1 MRILRRYAIP
11 LLLVAIVISGA
22 AWLRWPRRIDVPLDG
37 SPAITQARAGGTV
50 VTITS
55 TRRSGNDNGVA
66 IVQIATN
73 THDLS
78 IDAAFNYDTLMD
90 QPAGHWY
97 YAWVDGDVWPDVLIR
112 VNSPAQQVLVA
123 GSADGMVLEV
133 AAP

>member
-1 MRILRRYAIP
+1 MRTLRGYAIP
-11 LLLVAIVISGA
+11 LLLIAVVIGGA

-37 SPAITQARAGGTV
+37 SPAITQARAGATT

-66 IVQIATN
+66 TLQIATS
-73 THDLS
+73 THDMA

-90 QPAGHWY
+90 QPAGHWH
-97 YAWVDGDVWPDVLIR
+97 YAWLDGDVWPDVMIR
-112 VNSPAQQVLVA
+112 VNSPAPQVIGA
-123 GSADGMVLEV
+123 GSADGMMREV